1 MRTLARASTVAAT
14 GPAGITGVAADEA
27 IKAATQIMR
36 PTKRARPQMVKTIL
50 TVVPKGDD
58 LEGRGAPLRPFGGFA
73 RGRALPVPAALAAVI
88 S

>member
-14 GPAGITGVAADEA
+14 GPAGIAGVAADEA

-58 LEGRGAPLRPFGGFA
+58 LEGPRRAIAPVWGLC
-73 RGRALPVPAALAAVI
+73 
-88 S
+88 